1 MEAAAVDVF
10 REAHGFAGADL
21 YTEAAALADVLF
33 YDDGDAAL
41 SSRHAC

>member
-10 REAHGFAGADL
+10 REAHGFARACL
-21 YTEAAALADVLF
+21 QAEAAALADVLF
-33 YDDGDAAL
+33 YDDGDAAF